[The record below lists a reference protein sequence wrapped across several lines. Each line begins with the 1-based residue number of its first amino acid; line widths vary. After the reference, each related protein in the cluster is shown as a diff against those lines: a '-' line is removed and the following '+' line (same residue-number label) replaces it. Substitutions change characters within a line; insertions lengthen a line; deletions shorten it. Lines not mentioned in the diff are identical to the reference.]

1 MANPKK
7 SESKSKQTDAEQRP
21 KGYASET
28 KVSELQSV
36 GTFPQGKGNA
46 PSAGELA
53 ERGRRN
59 AEAQNKDDS

>member
-1 MANPKK
+1 MANQKT
-7 SESKSKQTDAEQRP
+7 EDQP

-36 GTFPQGKGNA
+36 GTFPQGRGNA

-53 ERGRRN
+53 EQGRRN
-59 AEAQNKDDS
+59 AEAQRKDAESAKDES